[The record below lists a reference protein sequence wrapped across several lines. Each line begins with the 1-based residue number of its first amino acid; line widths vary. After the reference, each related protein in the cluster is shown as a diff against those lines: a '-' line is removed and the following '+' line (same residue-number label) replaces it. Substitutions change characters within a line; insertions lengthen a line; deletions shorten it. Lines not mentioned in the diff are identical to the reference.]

1 MSAIPPQ
8 NQVASVTQVR
18 PATDSDVP
26 AIAGMFHRIFRHA
39 AAPAPTALADYLR
52 SIFVSGPDRDAD
64 LPSLVCESGDGGIGG
79 FIGVIALPMALG
91 ETRLQAAVC
100 CCLMVERSA
109 GDPLAGAKLLRKYL
123 AGPQDISV
131 SETASDTA
139 SNMFQG
145 ARGTVLPAYS
155 LEWLRVLNP
164 ARFAVELGG
173 ERLAA
178 LRLLAP
184 LAVPFDALSRRR
196 AAGAL
201 RWTSLASRE
210 VSSKGAVAS
219 AVDASTFAQLVP
231 DLLEGYDLH
240 PDWPAAT
247 LHRLLNDAARKAD
260 WGDVVR
266 QVVST
271 ASGKAIGAFLYHAR
285 PGGVG
290 RVLQVLHRPGQ
301 AGTVVDAMLDHGVGA
316 GLAAM
321 RGRTQPA
328 LLKAMLGKRI
338 AFSHVASSVVHA
350 RNPDHLR
357 QFVEG
362 RAFFNGLAG
371 DTWTRLI
378 GDRLE

>member
-1 MSAIPPQ
+1 
-8 NQVASVTQVR
+8 
-18 PATDSDVP
+18 
-26 AIAGMFHRIFRHA
+26 MFQRVFKRA
-39 AAPAPTALADYLR
+39 VDPAPAALADYLR
-52 SIFVSGPDRDAD
+52 AIFISGPDRDAD
-64 LPSLVCESGDGGIGG
+64 LPSLVCEATDGGIVG

-91 ETRLQAAVC
+91 QTRLRAAVC

-109 GDPLAGAKLLRKYL
+109 GDPLAGAKLLRRYL

-139 SNMFQG
+139 SAMFQS

-164 ARFAVELGG
+164 ARFAVELLA
-173 ERLAA
+173 ERQEA

-196 AAGAL
+196 AAGSL
-201 RWTSLASRE
+201 RWTSFAGH
-210 VSSKGAVAS
+210 SSVYKSVVTS
-219 AVDASTFAQLVP
+219 AVDTSTFAQLVP
-231 DLLEGYDLH
+231 DFLEGYDVH
-240 PDWPAAT
+240 PDWPPAT
-247 LHRLLNDAARKAD
+247 LHRMLEDAAQKSA
-260 WGDVVR
+260 WGHVVR

-271 ASGKAIGAFLYHAR
+271 ASGAAIGAFLYHAR
-285 PGGVG
+285 PGGIG

-301 AGTVVDAMLDHGVGA
+301 ANAVVDAMLNHGVGA

-328 LLKAMLGKRI
+328 LLQAMLGKRI
-338 AFSHVASSVVHA
+338 AFLHGASSVVHSRSA
-350 RNPDHLR
+350 EHVR